1 MLISLIHLTGYRVNW
16 ILPFGHYVIPF
27 VLAMRNNTEEYIFN
41 LTRLN
46 FLLSRKM
53 ISNLGNF
60 FLKDRHCRTSNF
72 YYNN

>member
-1 MLISLIHLTGYRVNW
+1 MLISLIHLTGYHVNW

-46 FLLSRKM
+46 FLLSRNM
-53 ISNLGNF
+53 I
-60 FLKDRHCRTSNF
+60 
-72 YYNN
+72 